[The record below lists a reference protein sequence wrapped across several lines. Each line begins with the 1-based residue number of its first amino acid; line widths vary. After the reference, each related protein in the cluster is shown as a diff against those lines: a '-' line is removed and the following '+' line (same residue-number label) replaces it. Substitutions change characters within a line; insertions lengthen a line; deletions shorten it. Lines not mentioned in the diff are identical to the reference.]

1 MFHTLVFLLGVI
13 LRNFNAEKYNM
24 KNSTIDLSMRSVLLN
39 AGIEI
44 GDISTKDEKCDALS
58 NLLTDDDD
66 DDDDNN
72 NNNNLP

>member
-24 KNSTIDLSMRSVLLN
+24 KNSTIDLSVRSVLLN

-44 GDISTKDEKCDALS
+44 GDISKKDEKCDALS
-58 NLLTDDDD
+58 NLPTDNNNNN
-66 DDDDNN
+66 NN